1 MANWSFTRLNDSSA
15 SARSVIARVTT
26 TPEWMLGPTPNQGR
40 QSDRAPPVAPDGR
53 PSLAWERGRML
64 ETEQICSVLVSGFQK
79 PTATPQGGSDG
90 VVCRD
95 APEPFEALR
104 EHLGRLG
111 AELMIERRPG
121 PLSALL
127 GRPAVVVADRY
138 LDVVASDPDPS
149 PEAVREAIEWAG
161 RRCEECPQ
169 AADESPDLAAAWRA
183 G

>member
-1 MANWSFTRLNDSSA
+1 
-15 SARSVIARVTT
+15 V
-26 TPEWMLGPTPNQGR
+26 
-40 QSDRAPPVAPDGR
+40 
-53 PSLAWERGRML
+53 
-64 ETEQICSVLVSGFQK
+64 
-79 PTATPQGGSDG
+79 

-111 AELMIERRPG
+111 AELVIERRPG

-138 LDVVASDPDPS
+138 LDIVASDPDPT
-149 PEAVREAIEWAG
+149 PEAVREALEWAG
-161 RRCEECPQ
+161 GRCEECPQ
-169 AADESPDLAAAWRA
+169 AADEAPDLAASWRD